1 MLLLREGV
9 ALMDKQE
16 AQKLASEALIQP
28 LWWFQAKFFQAWERV
43 DQIGRPHIE
52 LIQVGYPLILW
63 AFSRWCCSEDS
74 GCAWGHKDLGT
85 RSKITSEALGGTRR
99 LSSSGSRTSP
109 CSCFCPTQT
118 PKRPAPMRCRS
129 KFDLSYSKQCNEFFK
144 SGFLILGR
152 GREKSVFSQIKCG
165 ILWVFAYVFLV
176 VAVGSLIFI
185 RLSKRPERER
195 LRKNSSSKVSCSS
208 LLKRSKARFLERLDQ
223 LAVGGE
229 PRAQTVGSCLVGVH
243 AGQPGFSSQSYRL
256 SLGPW
261 DPLSSL
267 LAPLPSQILT
277 ISFGGEHWVNSA
289 SKPGDL
295 CQDISSLVSLV
306 PFNQCPNCCP
316 THPPRFSQGLS
327 LHFSWVYLVYT
338 TFSSSLF
345 SLFFCLP

>member
-52 LIQVGYPLILW
+52 LIQVGYPLIPW

-85 RSKITSEALGGTRR
+85 RSKIASEALGGTRR
-99 LSSSGSRTSP
+99 LSSPRSRTSP
-109 CSCFCPTQT
+109 CSRFCPTQT

-185 RLSKRPERER
+185 RLSKRPERES

-208 LLKRSKARFLERLDQ
+208 LLKRSKARFLERLYQ

-229 PRAQTVGSCLVGVH
+229 PRAQTAGSCLVGVH
-243 AGQPGFSSQSYRL
+243 AGQPGFSS
-256 SLGPW
+256 
-261 DPLSSL
+261 
-267 LAPLPSQILT
+267 
-277 ISFGGEHWVNSA
+277 
-289 SKPGDL
+289 
-295 CQDISSLVSLV
+295 
-306 PFNQCPNCCP
+306 
-316 THPPRFSQGLS
+316 
-327 LHFSWVYLVYT
+327 
-338 TFSSSLF
+338 
-345 SLFFCLP
+345 